1 MSKFPGKH
9 NYKDVIKFKMRGR
22 GIVEGYI
29 VGIVVSC
36 GGTENEYVQYKVHS
50 VDGIT
55 PSFFFKDVKESEII
69 ED

>member
-9 NYKDVIKFKMRGR
+9 DYKEVIKFKMRGR

-29 VGIVVSC
+29 VGITISC
-36 GGTENEYVQYKVHS
+36 NDTENQYVQYQVHS
-50 VDGIT
+50 VDGVT
-55 PSFFFKDVKESEII
+55 PRFYFKDVKESEII